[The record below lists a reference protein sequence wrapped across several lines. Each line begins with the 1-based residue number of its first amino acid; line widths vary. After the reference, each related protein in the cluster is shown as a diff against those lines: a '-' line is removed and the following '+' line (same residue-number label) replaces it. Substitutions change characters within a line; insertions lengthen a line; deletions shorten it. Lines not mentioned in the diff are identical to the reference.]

1 MSETRIDKS
10 TEFDALKKK
19 YGRRYFDNPQARKKA
34 SEIWGVECND
44 SGVVLNRQEE
54 ILVHIGQCKAEISF
68 IETRNGHVLFGL
80 NVVTA
85 IGGYG
90 YAPSVWDQ
98 IGFASYWD
106 ARLFAVEKFID
117 YFEKEAITTNSC
129 SSNANKQNAKK
140 AAEILRGEL
149 TPQLDLF

>member
-1 MSETRIDKS
+1 MIETRIDKS
-10 TEFDALKKK
+10 TQLDAIKHK
-19 YGRRYFDNPQARKKA
+19 YGKRYFDDPQARIEAAKL
-34 SEIWGVECND
+34 WGVECND
-44 SGVVLNRQEE
+44 YGVVQNSRKET
-54 ILVHIGQCKAEISF
+54 LVHIGQCKAEMSF

-80 NVVTA
+80 NVMTA

-106 ARLFAVEKFID
+106 ARLFAVEKFIA
-117 YFEKEAITTNSC
+117 YFEKEAVTKNSC
-129 SSNANKQNAKK
+129 SSSVNKQNAKK